1 MKIEFGRVNIIGDIK
16 ENVRI
21 ILTII
26 LGTKWLALA
35 VIIVTLIICVT
46 ILLKWFANPRKP
58 DYFVTEGS
66 GVVHNRTC
74 T

>member
-16 ENVRI
+16 ENARI

-35 VIIVTLIICVT
+35 VICYLDY
-46 ILLKWFANPRKP
+46 LRN
-58 DYFVTEGS
+58 YFVKMVCKSEKTGLFCYRRFR
-66 GVVHNRTC
+66 GC
-74 T
+74 A

>member
-16 ENVRI
+16 ENARI

-35 VIIVTLIICVT
+35 VIIVTLIIC
-46 ILLKWFANPRKP
+46 
-58 DYFVTEGS
+58 DYFVEMVCKSEKTGLFCY
-66 GVVHNRTC
+66 RKFRDC
-74 T
+74 A

>member
-16 ENVRI
+16 ENARI

-35 VIIVTLIICVT
+35 VIIVTLIICV
-46 ILLKWFANPRKP
+46 IQVFLF
-58 DYFVTEGS
+58 F
-66 GVVHNRTC
+66 
-74 T
+74 